1 MQLAGTAG
9 AWTDVSEDVLRPDN
23 ISVSYGIREQSPLAR
38 TASTGTM
45 FFSLDNSEINSAGLI
60 GYYSPGHIN
69 CRTGFKVGITVRL
82 SIEYDG
88 KTHPK
93 FYGRI
98 PEKGI
103 RITTGTSGTKK
114 VYVEVRD
121 FMEQCSI
128 TDIETPDFVENK
140 TSAEIQ
146 ELVIANQ
153 DIKPLATQY
162 NTCEETFST
171 GFDTVKSTT
180 KSIVEMNKA
189 NLAELG
195 YSYVKHDINNYEIF
209 TVDGRMTRTNTPSTT
224 TVPMPTETTGYVLQ
238 ENGFKIIL
246 ENGLGFIKL
255 NAGTPISFEDIALP
269 GEIQNGNNLY
279 NYIQGIAYPRQV
291 GTVAEVLF
299 KTNTALPINAGE
311 TVPLKGTYTD
321 PLNQTNSISAKAMLP
336 PGTADYWMNSNRDKT
351 GADLTANFNIGTPLF
366 YANNVI
372 YSVTNTGTANAY
384 AYVQAQ
390 GTAVR
395 VYDPVISFVSDAT
408 SIATHGKHTL
418 NLDMKLQDDPTVAT
432 AFITTMLSQYKD
444 PVTRAEVLP
453 YCANR
458 SPELLAAFLYLDIG
472 ARFTAVEYVSGI
484 SGDYFIN
491 GVDFTILPGD
501 IINFSWHVKSS
512 AYDTF
517 AFWYVGVAGQSEVG
531 VTTFV
536 GF

>member
-23 ISVSYGIREQSPLAR
+23 ISVSYGIKEQSPLAR
-38 TASTGTM
+38 TASTGSM
-45 FFSLDNSEINSAGLI
+45 RFSLDNSEINSAELI

-69 CRTGFKVGITVRL
+69 CRSGFQTGIPVRL

-103 RITTGTSGTKK
+103 TITTGTNGARK

-146 ELVIANQ
+146 ALVLANQ
-153 DIKPLATQY
+153 QVQPLATEY
-162 NTCEETFST
+162 NTCEETFAT
-171 GFDTVKSTT
+171 GFDTLKSTT
-180 KSIVEMNKA
+180 KSITEMNKA

-195 YSYVKHDINNYEIF
+195 YSYVKHDLTHYEIF
-209 TVDGRMTRTNTPSTT
+209 TVDGRMTRTETPATT
-224 TVPMPTETTGYVLQ
+224 IVPMPTDATGYLLQ
-238 ENGFKIIL
+238 ENGFKIKL

-255 NAGTPISFEDIALP
+255 NAGTSISFDNKQLN
-269 GEIQNGNNLY
+269 GEIPSGNNLY

-291 GTVAEVLF
+291 GTAAEVLF
-299 KTNTALPINAGE
+299 KTNSAFPITAGE
-311 TVPLKGTYTD
+311 TVTIKGTYTD
-321 PLNQTNSISAKAMLP
+321 PLNQSQSVSAKAMLA
-336 PGTADYWMNSNRDKT
+336 PGTADYWMNANRDKT
-351 GADLTANFNIGTPLF
+351 GADLTGSFNIGTPTF
-366 YANNVI
+366 YSNNVI
-372 YSVTNTGTANAY
+372 YNVTNTGTANGY

-395 VYDPVISFVSDAT
+395 VYDPVISFVSDAS
-408 SIATHGKHTL
+408 SIAIHGKHTL

-432 AFITTMLSQYKD
+432 AFITTMLNQFKD

-453 YCANR
+453 YYANR
-458 SPELLAAFLYLDIG
+458 SPELLAAFLYMDIG
-472 ARFTAVEYVSGI
+472 SRFTAVESVSGV

-491 GVDFTILPGD
+491 GVDFTILPGE
-501 IINFSWHVKSS
+501 IIMFSWNVKSS
-512 AYDTF
+512 SYDTF
-517 AFWYVGVAGQSEVG
+517 AFWYLGVVGQSELNQ
-531 VTTFV
+531 TTFV